1 MTRSLCLTLLLI
13 SGCLPT
19 PQPVR
24 VHGDSDHGRRI
35 AVVECVADKMTDE
48 RLAYRL
54 EVHRLLR
61 QSNERAGLEIGGWPE
76 LSRAMPKID
85 TGKDGVPIKLT
96 PDDRKSLAIALR
108 KATRGLK

>member
-13 SGCLPT
+13 AGCLPT

-24 VHGDSDHGRRI
+24 VHGDSDHSKRL

-76 LSRAMPKID
+76 LSRAMPTID
-85 TGKDGVPIKLT
+85 VGKDGVPIPLT
-96 PDDRKSLAIALR
+96 DSDRKALAAGLR
-108 KATRGLK
+108 KAARVVK